1 MKKKIVITGMGAVT
15 PIGSGV
21 DEYWKNLIAGACG
34 IDRIRQFDAEDL
46 AVQIAAEVHSFNLQK
61 YMPKK
66 MIHETDAF
74 TQYAYVA
81 AAEALATAGGRN
93 AGEKSTGAGRLA
105 ENCREQTGPASRI
118 PAGSGLAGDR
128 QGGEQLKAGQL
139 PANSPEDK
147 RQGGALSTAQPHS
160 ETYRIE
166 SSADADSDGQTPGE
180 TTGLPGN
187 SNQVTGSNLPAAPDR
202 MGIVMGT
209 AMAGVA
215 TTAATQEIL
224 TNAVHKNVGPRF
236 VPRILGNIAAAQ
248 IAIAHGI
255 TGHSVTLSTACASG
269 GDAVS
274 AAAMLLQADEA
285 DAVLAV
291 GAESILCPLVIY
303 SLANAHTLSRVN
315 DDPQHSCRPFDA
327 ERSGFVIGE
336 GGGALVLETEE
347 NALARGATIYAE
359 LAGWS
364 NNNDAY
370 HVIKPNPDGISSIK
384 CMKKALAQAGL
395 TPQDIDYINAH
406 GTGTK
411 LGDKAELSALGQLF
425 GGKSGAGQPRTD
437 QAAPE
442 GTTGGAAISSS
453 RADPGISAAHETQ
466 ADPGQQP
473 PADQGGAAGIRPAIS
488 STKGATG
495 HMMGAGGITESIAC
509 IQAIRE
515 GVVPPTLNL
524 EQCDSQLD
532 IVCGE
537 SRRMPVNVA
546 MTNAFGFGGQN
557 SSLIFRR
564 Y

>member
-1 MKKKIVITGMGAVT
+1 MGAVT

-21 DEYWKNLIAGACG
+21 EEYWNNLIAGACG
-34 IDRIRQFDAEDL
+34 IDKIRQFDATDL
-46 AVQIAAEVHSFNLQK
+46 AVRIAAEVHSFDLQK

-81 AAEALATAGGRN
+81 AAEALAMAGKKDGERSGEN
-93 AGEKSTGAGRLA
+93 ARMSDDPDRSAG
-105 ENCREQTGPASRI
+105 I
-118 PAGSGLAGDR
+118 D
-128 QGGEQLKAGQL
+128 L
-139 PANSPEDK
+139 PAD
-147 RQGGALSTAQPHS
+147 
-160 ETYRIE
+160 
-166 SSADADSDGQTPGE
+166 
-180 TTGLPGN
+180 
-187 SNQVTGSNLPAAPDR
+187 PDQ

-303 SLANAHTLSRVN
+303 SLANAHTLSRMN

-327 ERSGFVIGE
+327 HRSGFVIGE

-359 LAGWS
+359 LAGWA
-364 NNNDAY
+364 NNNEAY

-384 CMKKALAQAGL
+384 CMRKALLRAGL
-395 TPQDIDYINAH
+395 SPRDVDYINAH

-411 LGDKAELSALGQLF
+411 LGDEAELNALGQLF
-425 GGKSGAGQPRTD
+425 
-437 QAAPE
+437 E
-442 GTTGGAAISSS
+442 GS
-453 RADPGISAAHETQ
+453 
-466 ADPGQQP
+466 
-473 PADQGGAAGIRPAIS
+473 AIS

-495 HMMGAGGITESIAC
+495 HMMGAGGITEAIAC

-515 GVVPPTLNL
+515 GIVPPTLNL
-524 EQCDSQLD
+524 EDCDSDLD
-532 IVCGE
+532 LVRGE
-537 SRRMPVNVA
+537 CRKMTVDTA

>member
-1 MKKKIVITGMGAVT
+1 MGAVT

-21 DEYWKNLIAGACG
+21 EEYWNNLIAGACG
-34 IDRIRQFDAEDL
+34 IDKIRQFDATDL
-46 AVQIAAEVHSFNLQK
+46 AVRIAAEVHSFDLQK

-81 AAEALATAGGRN
+81 AAEALAMAGKKDGERSGEN
-93 AGEKSTGAGRLA
+93 ARMSDDPDRSAGI
-105 ENCREQTGPASRI
+105 G
-118 PAGSGLAGDR
+118 
-128 QGGEQLKAGQL
+128 L
-139 PANSPEDK
+139 PAD
-147 RQGGALSTAQPHS
+147 
-160 ETYRIE
+160 
-166 SSADADSDGQTPGE
+166 
-180 TTGLPGN
+180 
-187 SNQVTGSNLPAAPDR
+187 PDQ

-303 SLANAHTLSRVN
+303 SLANAHTLSRMN

-327 ERSGFVIGE
+327 HRSGFVIGE

-347 NALARGATIYAE
+347 NALDRGATIYAE
-359 LAGWS
+359 LAGWA
-364 NNNDAY
+364 NNNEAY

-384 CMKKALAQAGL
+384 CMRKALLRAGL
-395 TPQDIDYINAH
+395 SPQDVDYINAH

-411 LGDKAELSALGQLF
+411 LGDEAELNALSALQ
-425 GGKSGAGQPRTD
+425 K
-437 QAAPE
+437 E
-442 GTTGGAAISSS
+442 
-453 RADPGISAAHETQ
+453 
-466 ADPGQQP
+466 P
-473 PADQGGAAGIRPAIS
+473 PA
-488 STKGATG
+488 T
-495 HMMGAGGITESIAC
+495 
-509 IQAIRE
+509 
-515 GVVPPTLNL
+515 
-524 EQCDSQLD
+524 
-532 IVCGE
+532 
-537 SRRMPVNVA
+537 
-546 MTNAFGFGGQN
+546 
-557 SSLIFRR
+557 
-564 Y
+564 

>member
-21 DEYWKNLIAGACG
+21 DEYWNNLIAGACG
-34 IDRIRQFDAEDL
+34 IDRIRQFDADDL
-46 AVQIAAEVHSFNLQK
+46 AVQIAAEVHSFDLQR

-81 AAEALATAGGRN
+81 AAEALAMAGVSDRV
-93 AGEKSTGAGRLA
+93 AG
-105 ENCREQTGPASRI
+105 P
-118 PAGSGLAGDR
+118 D
-128 QGGEQLKAGQL
+128 L
-139 PANSPEDK
+139 PAD
-147 RQGGALSTAQPHS
+147 
-160 ETYRIE
+160 
-166 SSADADSDGQTPGE
+166 
-180 TTGLPGN
+180 
-187 SNQVTGSNLPAAPDR
+187 PDR

-359 LAGWS
+359 LAGWA

-384 CMKKALAQAGL
+384 CMKKALKQAGL
-395 TPQDIDYINAH
+395 SPQGIDYINAH

-411 LGDKAELSALGQLF
+411 LGDEAELNALGQLF
-425 GGKSGAGQPRTD
+425 GGKSESGQ
-437 QAAPE
+437 
-442 GTTGGAAISSS
+442 SS
-453 RADPGISAAHETQ
+453 ETQ
-466 ADPGQQP
+466 EVLEGST
-473 PADQGGAAGIRPAIS
+473 GGAAGIRPAIS

-515 GVVPPTLNL
+515 GIVPPTLNL

-532 IVCGE
+532 LVCGE
-537 SRRMPVNVA
+537 GRRMPVDTA

-564 Y
+564 YSGGKSNDE

>member
-1 MKKKIVITGMGAVT
+1 MEEIVKKKIVITGMGAVT

-21 DEYWKNLIAGACG
+21 EEYWNNLIAGACG
-34 IDRIRQFDAEDL
+34 IDKIRQFDATDL
-46 AVQIAAEVHSFNLQK
+46 AVRIAAEVHSFDLQK

-81 AAEALATAGGRN
+81 AAEALAMAGKKDGERLGEN
-93 AGEKSTGAGRLA
+93 ARMSGD
-105 ENCREQTGPASRI
+105 PD
-118 PAGSGLAGDR
+118 GSADIG
-128 QGGEQLKAGQL
+128 L
-139 PANSPEDK
+139 PAD
-147 RQGGALSTAQPHS
+147 
-160 ETYRIE
+160 
-166 SSADADSDGQTPGE
+166 
-180 TTGLPGN
+180 
-187 SNQVTGSNLPAAPDR
+187 PDQ

-303 SLANAHTLSRVN
+303 SLANAHTLSRMN

-327 ERSGFVIGE
+327 HRSGFVIGE

-359 LAGWS
+359 LAGWA
-364 NNNDAY
+364 NNNEAY
-370 HVIKPNPDGISSIK
+370 HVIKPNPDGVSSIK
-384 CMKKALAQAGL
+384 CMRKALFRAGL
-395 TPQDIDYINAH
+395 SPQDVDYINAH

-411 LGDKAELSALGQLF
+411 LGDEAELNALGQLF
-425 GGKSGAGQPRTD
+425 
-437 QAAPE
+437 E
-442 GTTGGAAISSS
+442 SS
-453 RADPGISAAHETQ
+453 
-466 ADPGQQP
+466 
-473 PADQGGAAGIRPAIS
+473 AIS

-495 HMMGAGGITESIAC
+495 HMMGAGGITEAIAC

-524 EQCDSQLD
+524 EDCDSDLD
-532 IVCGE
+532 LVRGE
-537 SRRMPVNVA
+537 SRKMTVDTA

>member
-1 MKKKIVITGMGAVT
+1 MEEIVKKKIVITGMGAVT

-21 DEYWKNLIAGACG
+21 EEYWDNLIAGACG
-34 IDRIRQFDAEDL
+34 IDKIRQFDAADL
-46 AVQIAAEVHSFNLQK
+46 AVRIAAEVHSFDLQK

-81 AAEALATAGGRN
+81 AAEALAMAGKKDGERSGEN
-93 AGEKSTGAGRLA
+93 AWMSGDPDGSAGI
-105 ENCREQTGPASRI
+105 G
-118 PAGSGLAGDR
+118 
-128 QGGEQLKAGQL
+128 L
-139 PANSPEDK
+139 PADPD
-147 RQGGALSTAQPHS
+147 
-160 ETYRIE
+160 
-166 SSADADSDGQTPGE
+166 QT
-180 TTGLPGN
+180 
-187 SNQVTGSNLPAAPDR
+187 
-202 MGIVMGT
+202 GIVMGT

-285 DAVLAV
+285 DAILAV

-303 SLANAHTLSRVN
+303 SLANAHTLSRMN

-327 ERSGFVIGE
+327 HRSGFVIGE

-359 LAGWS
+359 LAGWA
-364 NNNDAY
+364 NNNEAY
-370 HVIKPNPDGISSIK
+370 HVIKPNPDGVSSIK
-384 CMKKALAQAGL
+384 CMRKALFRAGL
-395 TPQDIDYINAH
+395 SPQDIDYINAH

-411 LGDKAELSALGQLF
+411 LGDEAELNALGQLF
-425 GGKSGAGQPRTD
+425 
-437 QAAPE
+437 E
-442 GTTGGAAISSS
+442 GS
-453 RADPGISAAHETQ
+453 
-466 ADPGQQP
+466 
-473 PADQGGAAGIRPAIS
+473 AIS

-495 HMMGAGGITESIAC
+495 HMMGAGGITEAIAC

-515 GVVPPTLNL
+515 GIVPPTLNL
-524 EQCDSQLD
+524 EDCDSDLD
-532 IVCGE
+532 LVRGE
-537 SRRMPVNVA
+537 SRKMTVDAA